1 MTKDPDLS
9 GIELNIDTTTKKVAT
24 ATSSLKAHA
33 QTAGRLASLTAEKTK
48 IVNVSLPSAY
58 CELGK
63 ECYQTRSC
71 EKEFQEL
78 FRDVDAL
85 AKAIQKNSTAKPLST
100 ATSFTDKAKA
110 LAEKG
115 VQVANNQKLVL
126 QQKVLFARLG
136 KQAYETLGEHAGPDA
151 LIKAI
156 EPLTARLVV
165 LEKELAVNVQKAGGK
180 KRVMMI
186 AGGILAAVLLVGGM
200 LGGGGGEQGEK
211 AGSSSLLKTLSKGKL
226 FSNKQMAQIYEKAKT
241 LRLGMT
247 AKQVVATL
255 GQPTKSVRTDF
266 AVDMRPKSPEA
277 AELARQLNVQVPEAL
292 DTYEWSSKEDAG
304 SSFVLVAIQ
313 CDEVMSIVVR
323 EGAAGVTFEQNNPN
337 QHYMRNHG
345 MW

>member
-1 MTKDPDLS
+1 MTNYPDVS
-9 GIELNIDTTTKKVAT
+9 DIELNIDTTAQKVAT

-78 FRDVDAL
+78 FRDIDAL
-85 AKAIQKNSTAKPLST
+85 AKAIQKNSTAKPTST

-156 EPLTARLVV
+156 EPLTTRLVV

-226 FSNKQMAQIYEKAKT
+226 FSNKQMAQIY
-241 LRLGMT
+241 
-247 AKQVVATL
+247 
-255 GQPTKSVRTDF
+255 
-266 AVDMRPKSPEA
+266 
-277 AELARQLNVQVPEAL
+277 
-292 DTYEWSSKEDAG
+292 
-304 SSFVLVAIQ
+304 
-313 CDEVMSIVVR
+313 
-323 EGAAGVTFEQNNPN
+323 
-337 QHYMRNHG
+337 
-345 MW
+345 